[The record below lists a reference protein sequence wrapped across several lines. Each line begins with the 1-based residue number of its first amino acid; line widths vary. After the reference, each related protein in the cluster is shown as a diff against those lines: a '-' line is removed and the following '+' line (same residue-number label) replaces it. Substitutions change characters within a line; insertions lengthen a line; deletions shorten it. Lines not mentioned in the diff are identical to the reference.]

1 MVSTLYTVHWHCTGL
16 DARWPLDKY
25 LCIDIRKW
33 DIEQKLRWYPRFVA
47 KHWPA
52 HDGAPP
58 AGCGGGALL
67 IPQEVISHSPWRP
80 HPLHTTHLGGG
91 LSWGTLGQ
99 PRKLKWFRMTL
110 IYSVPLWACIH
121 HDLILGRVMHYN
133 ALWYNG
139 MIKQV
144 FYNLQT
150 LSLYVQCGDLKSVDA
165 SEKYLHLCK
174 VHLWLVT
181 DFKSPL
187 CKERDRKQRSQ
198 CCDAIDRVP
207 AKLQTEINVVLIQSH
222 NIHPYRTQPS
232 MITILLMLNSHLI
245 I

>member
-1 MVSTLYTVHWHCTGL
+1 M
-16 DARWPLDKY
+16 
-25 LCIDIRKW
+25 
-33 DIEQKLRWYPRFVA
+33 
-47 KHWPA
+47 
-52 HDGAPP
+52 APP
-58 AGCGGGALL
+58 
-67 IPQEVISHSPWRP
+67 PPPHHSP
-80 HPLHTTHLGGG
+80 GGG